1 MNYRA
6 LFRLLKL
13 VTLYSGIFSLFS
25 LVNLSLPVV
34 VYSDESASKE
44 TFPVRDNP
52 GSIIASL
59 DQAEKERDY
68 LFQLPGTSGLMK
80 SWSEWKMGLNEK
92 YGIRFLL
99 EWAALYQKASTTLT
113 TEDEAAGYDLEF
125 NGTWTFWGKDTPTYS
140 MLGLGIFHKGTMG
153 TDFSPLTLF
162 TQYGSLYPGGTAYGE
177 DDLVVGELWFQ
188 QRIKNQFGFRF
199 GYVFP
204 LTAYDFFP
212 FKNFRTDFVDQT
224 NVANTSIPLPLQG
237 LGGFLQYKPTP
248 QMFLRVGLHDA
259 NADPHESV
267 SETYDGEL
275 FSIFEFGL
283 DTNLVPRQK
292 GAPPAGHFHVSIWHQ
307 DPREELGISRGA
319 GVTATL
325 TQRFGQ
331 FHPFIRYGYA
341 DVDADGPTFAKQMA
355 AIGIGFENIFAQT
368 KDRLA
373 VSLSWVEPPD
383 DTLNNQTAID
393 TYYRLQLTP
402 QIEFGPTLG
411 IVFDPV
417 SNPEEST
424 VYVGGLRVRIFL

>member
-1 MNYRA
+1 MKYRMP
-6 LFRLLKL
+6 FRFLMLATLYCGVLNL
-13 VTLYSGIFSLFS
+13 VTLSF
-25 LVNLSLPVV
+25 PVLA
-34 VYSDESASKE
+34 YSDESASAD

-68 LFQLPGTSGLMK
+68 LFQLPGTSGLMQ
-80 SWSEWKMGLNEK
+80 SWTEWKASLYEK
-92 YGIRFLL
+92 YGFRFLVEL
-99 EWAALYQKASTTLT
+99 AALYQKASTSLT
-113 TEDEAAGYDLEF
+113 TEDDAAGYDIEF
-125 NGTWTFWGKDTPTYS
+125 TGTWTFWGKDTPTYS
-140 MLGLGIFHKGTMG
+140 MIGYSIFKKDSMG
-153 TDFSPLTLF
+153 TAFTPLTLF
-162 TQYGSLYPGGTAYGE
+162 TQYGSLYPGGVAYGE
-177 DDLVVGELWFQ
+177 DDWVVGELWYQ
-188 QRIKNQFGFRF
+188 QRIKNKFGFRF

-212 FKNFRTDFVDQT
+212 FKNYRTDFVDQN
-224 NVANTSIPLPLQG
+224 NVANTSIPLPFEG
-237 LGGFLQYKPTP
+237 LGGFIQYKPT
-248 QMFLRVGLHDA
+248 QKMFLRLGLHDA
-259 NADPHESV
+259 NADPHEPV

-307 DPREELGISRGA
+307 DPREDFGISRGA
-319 GVTATL
+319 GITATL

-331 FHPFIRYGYA
+331 LHPFIRYGYA
-341 DVDADGPTFAKQMA
+341 DVDPDGPTFAKQMA

-383 DTLNNQTAID
+383 DAFTNQTAID
-393 TYYRLQLTP
+393 AYYRLQLTP

-411 IVFDPV
+411 MVFDPV

-424 VYVGGLRVRIFL
+424 VYVGGLRVRFFL

>member
-1 MNYRA
+1 MILKTNIRIVSLSVVFTTA
-6 LFRLLKL
+6 LIL
-13 VTLYSGIFSLFS
+13 GIF
-25 LVNLSLPVV
+25 LVPSYLQCTE
-34 VYSDESASKE
+34 SDSKDV
-44 TFPVRDNP
+44 FPVKDNP
-52 GSIIASL
+52 GSIVSIL
-59 DQAEKERDY
+59 DESEKERDY

-80 SWSEWKMGLNEK
+80 SWSDWKAGLYEK
-92 YGIRFLL
+92 YGFRFLIDL
-99 EWAALYQKASTTLT
+99 AALYQKASTSLE
-113 TEDEAAGYDLEF
+113 TEDEAAGYDF
-125 NGTWTFWGKDTPTYS
+125 GFTGTWTFLGKDTPTYS
-140 MLGLGIFHKGTMG
+140 MLGYSVFRKDSLGTEFT
-153 TDFSPLTLF
+153 PLTLY
-162 TQYGSLYPGGTAYGE
+162 TQYGSLYPGGVAFGE
-177 DDLVVGELWFQ
+177 DDWVVGEFWYQ
-188 QRIKNQFGFRF
+188 QRIKNKFGFRF

-204 LTAYDFFP
+204 LTAYDYFP
-212 FKNFRTDFVDQT
+212 FKNYRTDFVDQN
-224 NVANTSIPLPLQG
+224 NVANTSIPLPVEG
-237 LGGFLQYKPTP
+237 LGGFIQYKPTP
-248 QMFLRVGLHDA
+248 QMFFRFGLHDA
-259 NADPHESV
+259 NADPHEPV

-283 DTNLVPRQK
+283 DTNLVPRQQ

-307 DPREELGISRGA
+307 DPREDLGISRGA
-319 GVTATL
+319 GATATL

-355 AIGIGFENIFAQT
+355 AIGIAFESIFALT
-368 KDRLA
+368 KDRLG

-393 TYYRLQLTP
+393 SYYRLQLTP